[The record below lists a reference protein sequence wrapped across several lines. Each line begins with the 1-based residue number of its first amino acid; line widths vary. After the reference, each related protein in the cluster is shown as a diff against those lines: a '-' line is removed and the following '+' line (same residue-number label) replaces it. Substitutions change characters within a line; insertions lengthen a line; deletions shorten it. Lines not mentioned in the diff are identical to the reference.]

1 MGLSLPGLPGF
12 GGTTRTPISA
22 WKAFPSRIV
31 VLLSARDEVN
41 AGIIHCHI
49 EGFSQQYFWFC
60 CS

>member
-31 VLLSARDEVN
+31 VLLSGKGYGWRQCCQDD
-41 AGIIHCHI
+41 AGENDTMCK
-49 EGFSQQYFWFC
+49 
-60 CS
+60 